1 MMAPWLILAIG
12 AVYLCIAGDLWW
24 QGKLGLAVAF
34 AGYAFS
40 NVGLYLAT
48 R

>member
-1 MMAPWLILAIG
+1 MAPWLILFIG
-12 AVYLCIAGDLWW
+12 AVYLAVAADLWW
-24 QGKLGLAVAF
+24 QDKFGLALAF

-40 NVGLYLAT
+40 NVGLYLAA